1 MNAEWTRSS
10 KGCDLG
16 LDRDTLYQPG
26 FSERSRKYR
35 EVVNRNF
42 GQCSLCQMT
51 MILISVH
58 MKQNKRKAIFL
69 ETKDCFWIGSVIINS
84 SEAYFWLVP
93 SQDSSA
99 FVVIR

>member
-1 MNAEWTRSS
+1 MDSTS
-10 KGCDLG
+10 KDCDLA
-16 LDRDTLYQPG
+16 LDRDTRYQPG
-26 FSERSRKYR
+26 FSERSRQYK

-58 MKQNKRKAIFL
+58 MKHQNKHKAIFL
-69 ETKDCFWIGSVIINS
+69 EAKDCFWIGSVIINS